1 MSKFTAGPWI
11 NDDFEIASKADP
23 ANLIA
28 SLYAVEKDGSG
39 GYYLGEEFKANA
51 KLIAAAP
58 DLLESAQAL
67 SEAWAKFID
76 SFDYVPG
83 IGDRA
88 EDIEFQEM
96 ARLRSAIAK
105 ALA

>member
-1 MSKFTAGPWI
+1 MTNRIETISKLRMAQVSSCSCLTKTP
-11 NDDFEIASKADP
+11 DADWHKEDC
-23 ANLIA
+23 
-28 SLYAVEKDGSG
+28 LYRVLTEA
-39 GYYLGEEFKANA
+39 
-51 KLIAAAP
+51 IAAVAVSH

-88 EDIEFQEM
+88 EDIEFREM
-96 ARLRSAIAK
+96 ARLRMAIAK